1 MTVLGKI
8 LFGRTFDN
16 GKAVESFV
24 RGLLTHE
31 TLADVDRVIYK
42 RAPNASAWA
51 RIQEHA
57 AKCGVPIFL
66 HVTGQ
71 DKTDGAWID
80 RRIVSLAD
88 ALAVRNNELACGHIS
103 GVTFQSGYT
112 WLEIADD
119 AVELFTE
126 SGRTDVHAWN
136 REEFFKKL
144 HAAAM
149 QLDAEM

>member
-1 MTVLGKI
+1 MTVLGKT
-8 LFGRTFDN
+8 LFKRTFSN

-24 RGLLTHE
+24 RDLLARE
-31 TLADVDRVIYK
+31 ILADVDRVIYK

-57 AKCGVPIFL
+57 AKCGVPVFL

-71 DKTDGAWID
+71 DRVDGAWID
-80 RRIVSLAD
+80 RRIVNLAD
-88 ALAVRNNELACGHIS
+88 ALAIRNEGLACGHIS

-112 WLEIADD
+112 WLEIGDD

-126 SGRTDVHAWN
+126 TGRTDVHAWN

-149 QLDAEM
+149 QLDAA